1 MRNFVITVNGK
12 TYSSPVD
19 NGKAIITI
27 PDLEYGNYTLPVTY
41 SGDDKYNPLTK
52 DNDDL
57 YDYDVVEV
65 FISFKQRKDEY
76 FEYEL
81 SPFGMRFKG
90 LIINKTLK
98 DPMLTRVEPDFEYEV
113 NKTET
118 GYNAIISLDVSKI
131 DNFDINKIYFN
142 CFAIDVDGQSDYQNL
157 YALNPTL
164 SNTFHLSSFLS
175 KLEK

>member
-1 MRNFVITVNGK
+1 MIYKLNTTYHLHENREGKISENKVKITLENNHLIFH
-12 TYSSPVD
+12 YEIVD
-19 NGKAIITI
+19 KCI
-27 PDLEYGNYTLPVTY
+27 
-41 SGDDKYNPLTK
+41 YNPLTK

-65 FISFKQRKDEY
+65 FISFKERKDEY

-81 SPFGMRFKG
+81 SPFGVRFKG

-98 DPMLTRVEPDFEYEV
+98 DPTLTRVEPDFEYEV

-118 GYNAIISLDVSKI
+118 GYNAIISIDVSKI
-131 DNFDINKIYFN
+131 NNFDINKIYFN
-142 CFAIDVDGQSDYQNL
+142 CFTIDVDGQSDYQNL